1 MEYSQ
6 DERVIVRFV
15 DIGGI
20 DGHNCLNLETLKLM
34 QWVNHV
40 IYGIDRWEIQTLNN
54 LPSFTVSDNYM

>member
-1 MEYSQ
+1 MVFFFVFMEYSQ

-34 QWVNHV
+34 Q
-40 IYGIDRWEIQTLNN
+40 
-54 LPSFTVSDNYM
+54 